1 MAWVKSGNVKGS
13 PGESG
18 ATGDTGAPGATG
30 ATGATGDKGDPAPN
44 QVIGS
49 QAGVASE
56 LTLWVGTQAQY
67 DAAVKDASTVY
78 VVQS

>member
-1 MAWVKSGNVKGS
+1 MAWTKSGNVKGS

-18 ATGDTGAPGATG
+18 ATGDTGATG